1 MSIEGKKIYSKN
13 VYFAHKLL
21 FEIAKKA
28 SQATAENPE
37 QAIVS
42 LIFSFSCLEA
52 FINETIGSSELFCG
66 GRRTPKE
73 IELFE
78 TMIVLQQEKS
88 STLDKYKKS
97 KRLFTKNHWNKT
109 ESPYKE
115 FEILRNIR
123 NAIIHRPPEVILG
136 ELTIGEGK
144 YTYASKYERPEEELN
159 YLAREGV
166 IGSIQG
172 KESWLD
178 LIMTAHFAEWCCKV
192 ATDIIANFLDSLHEG
207 TFKERMLEQMSL
219 VQNG

>member
-1 MSIEGKKIYSKN
+1 VSIEGKKVYSKN

-28 SQATAENPE
+28 SQDTAESPE

-42 LIFSFSCLEA
+42 LIFSFNCLEA

-66 GRRTPKE
+66 GRRTPQEKV
-73 IELFE
+73 LFE
-78 TMIVLQQEKS
+78 KMILLQQEKS

-97 KRLFTKNHWNKT
+97 KRLFTNNHWNKA

-115 FEILRNIR
+115 FEVLRNLR
-123 NAIIHRPPEVILG
+123 NSIIHRPPEVILG
-136 ELTIGEGK
+136 ELTIGEGQ
-144 YTYASKYERPEEELN
+144 YIYSSKYERPDEALN
-159 YLAREGV
+159 HLADEGV

-178 LIMTAHFAEWCCKV
+178 LIMTTQFAEWCCQV
-192 ATDIIANFLDSLHEG
+192 AMDIISNFLDSLHEG
-207 TFKERMLEQMSL
+207 KFKKLMLEQMSL
-219 VQNG
+219 VQND

>member
-28 SQATAENPE
+28 SQDTDENPE

-42 LIFSFSCLEA
+42 LIFSFNCLEA

-66 GRRTPKE
+66 GRRTPQEK
-73 IELFE
+73 ELFE
-78 TMIVLQQEKS
+78 QMILLQQEKS

-97 KRLFTKNHWNKT
+97 KRLFTKKHWNKS

-115 FEILRNIR
+115 FEMLRNLR
-123 NAIIHRPPEVILG
+123 NSIIHRPPEVILG
-136 ELTIGEGK
+136 ELTIGK
-144 YTYASKYERPEEELN
+144 WQYTYSSKYERPDKELT
-159 YLAREGV
+159 YLAQEGV

-178 LIMTAHFAEWCCKV
+178 LIMTAKFAEWCCKV
-192 ATDIIANFLDSLHEG
+192 AMDIIANFLDSLHEG
-207 TFKERMLEQMSL
+207 KFKELMAEQMSL
-219 VQNG
+219 EPNG